1 MDEFIYLDLA
11 PLLTALFAAASAA
24 VLGSILLLR
33 RSSLMGD
40 AISHSVLPGIVIAFL
55 VSGSRSALPVFF
67 GALCAGVLAAVLIE
81 LVRRLGRLSVDTSM
95 GVVFSIFFALGVLLI
110 EVASGRSVDLDADC
124 LLHGQLET
132 LIWIPRSREDVFSW
146 SGLLT
151 SLPLPVYNSA
161 AVFLLV
167 IFVVSVFY
175 KEIKLFCFDQEFA
188 HLMGMRVSLAYYLL
202 MILVAFAVVA
212 SFQAVGSILVIA
224 MIICPA
230 ASARLW
236 TDRFSRQ
243 IFFALLF
250 SVLSVLVGYAA
261 ASWVP
266 AMLGYQYSLNAAGM
280 IALTSGLLL
289 TLSVLFAPQYG
300 VMGKI
305 LRARRLVLQVT
316 MEDVIGLLYRL
327 EEMTAAGV
335 AEVGRGAA
343 AADLRAVLPGVSN
356 LPAALE
362 LGLSLGL
369 LVCQAGHYKLTE
381 AGRASAATLLR
392 SHRLWERYMVD
403 IMGLSP
409 DHVHVTA
416 TALEHFTS
424 PDLVSALSEGQDF
437 PGEDPHGREIP

>member
-11 PLLTALFAAASAA
+11 PLLTAVFASASAA

-55 VSGSRSALPVFF
+55 VSGSRSALPVFL
-67 GALCAGVLAAVLIE
+67 GALLAGVSAAVLIE

-110 EVASGRSVDLDADC
+110 ELASGRSVDLDADC

-132 LIWIPRSREDVFSW
+132 LIWIPQRGAGHGSW
-146 SGLLT
+146 AQILT
-151 SLPLPVYNSA
+151 TLPLPVYNSA
-161 AVFLLV
+161 AVFMLV
-167 IFVVSVFY
+167 VAVVAVFY

-230 ASARLW
+230 ASARLL

-243 IFFALLF
+243 IFYSLLF
-250 SVLSVLVGYAA
+250 SVLSVLAGYAA
-261 ASWVP
+261 ASWLP
-266 AMLGYQYSLNAAGM
+266 LMLGYPYALNAAGM
-280 IALTSGLLL
+280 IALTSGLVLA
-289 TLSVLFAPQYG
+289 LSVLFAPQYG
-300 VMGKI
+300 VLGKA
-305 LRARRLVLQVT
+305 LRARRLALQVT
-316 MEDVIGLLYRL
+316 MEDIIGLLYRL
-327 EEMTAAGV
+327 EEMTTAGI
-335 AEVGRGAA
+335 AEVRRGAA
-343 AADLRAVLPGVSN
+343 AVDLRAVLPGVGN
-356 LPAALE
+356 VPGALE

-369 LVCQAGHYKLTE
+369 LVRQSGQYQLTAE
-381 AGRASAATLLR
+381 GRMRAATLLR
-392 SHRLWERYMVD
+392 SHRLWEKYMVD

-424 PDLVSALSEGQDF
+424 ADLVSALSEGQDF
-437 PGEDPHGREIP
+437 PAEDPHGKEIP